1 MDAEA
6 KVAMRQQRE
15 NGLPAATLYTA
26 CMSAGRT
33 KPSRDGEDRGSGGK
47 VRLQRVLAEAGVAA
61 RKQCERLIETGH
73 VEVNGERVEKLP
85 VFVDPK
91 VDDIRVDGKRI
102 KPTTRHVYLM
112 WHKPAR
118 VLATPPIDEMET
130 RPTVS
135 DYVDHPTAPRL
146 FPVGTLGFEASGLML
161 LTSNTK
167 AATLLSHP
175 RSKVER
181 IYSARVKGTPTGA
194 ARAKL
199 NKGVQ
204 VLMPERGREGPDGSF
219 GRGKKP
225 EGASKPKHKG
235 MDRGFDRKEREKD
248 RPKMRRVRLEIRS
261 LDPVKR
267 GAPVAPEDS
276 MVGNSSIEILTTEP
290 RDEYVAQ
297 ALHLVGH
304 PVRKLSR
311 QTIGPLTLRE
321 VGPGAWREL
330 DRDEMKALRAFL
342 DGLAASSG
350 GGKASSRSTATGTRG
365 NGGLGASRGPGKRK
379 PRVVGGRPSGENA
392 KNAANGAPAK
402 SEQQLGKASADLEP
416 DFDPGEFED

>member
-1 MDAEA
+1 
-6 KVAMRQQRE
+6 
-15 NGLPAATLYTA
+15 
-26 CMSAGRT
+26 MSAGRT
-33 KPSRDGEDRGSGGK
+33 KSEGEAGAGGGAR
-47 VRLQRVLAEAGVAA
+47 VRLQIVLAEAGVAA

-85 VFVDPK
+85 IFVDPK

-112 WHKPAR
+112 WHKPSR
-118 VLATPPIDEMET
+118 VLATPPIDELET
-130 RPTVS
+130 RPSIS

-181 IYSARVKGTPTGA
+181 VYNARVKGTPAGA
-194 ARAKL
+194 ARSKL
-199 NKGVQ
+199 MKGVQ
-204 VLMPERGREGPDGSF
+204 VLMPEHGREPPGQA
-219 GRGKKP
+219 RGTQQGQPARKSM
-225 EGASKPKHKG
+225 ERGA
-235 MDRGFDRKEREKD
+235 DRNERQKD

-261 LDPVKR
+261 LDPSKR
-267 GAPVAPEDS
+267 GAPTATEDAG
-276 MVGNSSIEILTTEP
+276 VGNTSIEIRTVEP

-297 ALHLVGH
+297 AMHLVGH

-311 QTIGPLTLRE
+311 LAIGPLTLRE

-330 DRDEMKALRAFL
+330 TRDEMKALRAFL
-342 DGLAASSG
+342 DELAAASGIKPARSG
-350 GGKASSRSTATGTRG
+350 GSAGR
-365 NGGLGASRGPGKRK
+365 GLGAARGPGKRK
-379 PRVVGGRPSGENA
+379 PRVVGGTVTEGSRQSTN
-392 KNAANGAPAK
+392 PAK
-402 SEQQLGKASADLEP
+402 ADSEQQSGQEAE
-416 DFDPGEFED
+416 FDPEEFE

>member
-1 MDAEA
+1 M
-6 KVAMRQQRE
+6 
-15 NGLPAATLYTA
+15 
-26 CMSAGRT
+26 
-33 KPSRDGEDRGSGGK
+33 
-47 VRLQRVLAEAGVAA
+47 RLQRVLAEAGVAA

-91 VDDIRVDGKRI
+91 EDDIRVDGKRI
-102 KPTTRHVYLM
+102 KPATRHVYLM

-118 VLATPPIDEMET
+118 VLATPPMDEMES

-181 IYSARVKGTPTGA
+181 IYNARVKGTPTGA
-194 ARAKL
+194 ARSKL
-199 NKGVQ
+199 TKGVQ

-219 GRGKKP
+219 GRGKRGDGKTQP
-225 EGASKPKHKG
+225 RSGTQPQRKG
-235 MDRGFDRKEREKD
+235 MDRGFDRAEREKD
-248 RPKMRRVRLEIRS
+248 RPKMRRVRLEIRL
-261 LDPVKR
+261 LDPAKR
-267 GAPVAPEDS
+267 GKPVAPEDS
-276 MVGNSSIEILTTEP
+276 AAGNTSIEILTTEP

-297 ALHLVGH
+297 AMHLVGH
-304 PVRKLSR
+304 PVRKLAR
-311 QTIGPLTLRE
+311 LTIGPLTLRE

-330 DRDEMKALRAFL
+330 DREEMKALRAFL
-342 DGLAASSG
+342 DGLAAQSGMKISKSG
-350 GGKASSRSTATGTRG
+350 GGGRG
-365 NGGLGASRGPGKRK
+365 GASAGPGKRK
-379 PRVVGGRPSGENA
+379 PRVVGGRSSV
-392 KNAANGAPAK
+392 AASKESANVAAPQSHQQ
-402 SEQQLGKASADLEP
+402 SEEEP
-416 DFDPGEFED
+416 GINPEDFE

>member
-1 MDAEA
+1 
-6 KVAMRQQRE
+6 
-15 NGLPAATLYTA
+15 
-26 CMSAGRT
+26 MSAGR
-33 KPSRDGEDRGSGGK
+33 KPKREETGAEGGSGAK
-47 VRLQRVLAEAGVAA
+47 VRLQRVLAEAGVGA

-85 VFVDPK
+85 VFVDPR

-118 VLATPPIDEMET
+118 VLATPPVDEHET
-130 RPTVS
+130 RPSVS

-181 IYSARVKGTPTGA
+181 VYNARVKGTPTGT
-194 ARAKL
+194 ARSKL

-204 VLMPERGREGPDGSF
+204 VLMPERGREGPNAGTEKRSDQP
-219 GRGKKP
+219 RKK
-225 EGASKPKHKG
+225 S
-235 MDRGFDRKEREKD
+235 MDRGFDRAERERD
-248 RPKMRRVRLEIRS
+248 RPKMRRVRLEIRL
-261 LDPVKR
+261 LDPAKR
-267 GAPVAPEDS
+267 DRPVAPEDS
-276 MVGNSSIEILTTEP
+276 SAGNTSIEVLTTEP

-311 QTIGPLTLRE
+311 LKIGPLTLRE

-342 DGLAASSG
+342 DGLAAQSGLGMAKPGRSG
-350 GGKASSRSTATGTRG
+350 GGGGSGRGSASA
-365 NGGLGASRGPGKRK
+365 GPGKRK
-379 PRVVGGRPSGENA
+379 PRVIGGRNAASTRDAANETRSESQQQSGE
-392 KNAANGAPAK
+392 
-402 SEQQLGKASADLEP
+402 EP
-416 DFDPGEFED
+416 GIDPEDFED

>member
-1 MDAEA
+1 M
-6 KVAMRQQRE
+6 
-15 NGLPAATLYTA
+15 
-26 CMSAGRT
+26 
-33 KPSRDGEDRGSGGK
+33 GSEGDSGAK
-47 VRLQRVLAEAGVAA
+47 VRLQRVLAEAGVGA

-85 VFVDPK
+85 VFVDPR
-91 VDDIRVDGKRI
+91 VDDIRVDGRRI

-118 VLATPPIDEMET
+118 VLATPPVDEQET
-130 RPTVS
+130 RPSVS

-181 IYSARVKGTPTGA
+181 VYNARVKGTPTGT
-194 ARAKL
+194 ARSKL

-204 VLMPERGREGPDGSF
+204 VLMPERGREGPDGRGPRRKDPSRKKSMERGA
-219 GRGKKP
+219 GR
-225 EGASKPKHKG
+225 A
-235 MDRGFDRKEREKD
+235 EREQD
-248 RPKMRRVRLEIRS
+248 RPKMRRVRLEIRL
-261 LDPVKR
+261 LDPAKR
-267 GAPVAPEDS
+267 DRPLAPEES
-276 MVGNSSIEILTTEP
+276 SAGNTSIEVLTTEP
-290 RDEYVAQ
+290 RDEFVAQ

-311 QTIGPLTLRE
+311 LKIGPLTLRE

-342 DGLAASSG
+342 DGLSAQS
-350 GGKASSRSTATGTRG
+350 
-365 NGGLGASRGPGKRK
+365 GLGPAKPGTSTKGARSGRSGASAGPGKRK
-379 PRVVGGRPSGENA
+379 PRVIGGRSAAAPTHEASNEAGGESQQQSGE
-392 KNAANGAPAK
+392 
-402 SEQQLGKASADLEP
+402 EP
-416 DFDPGEFED
+416 GMDPEDFED

>member
-1 MDAEA
+1 MGDGPPRWGKGFAA
-6 KVAMRQQRE
+6 
-15 NGLPAATLYTA
+15 PALYTA
-26 CMSAGRT
+26 RMSAGRSKT
-33 KPSRDGEDRGSGGK
+33 DEAKRRGGEAAGGESGGK

-118 VLATPPIDEMET
+118 VLATPPIDELET

-204 VLMPERGREGPDGSF
+204 VLMPERGREGPDGTF

-225 EGASKPKHKG
+225 DASKPKHKS
-235 MDRGFDRKEREKD
+235 MERGFDRNEKQKD

-342 DGLAASSG
+342 DGLAAASG
-350 GGKASSRSTATGTRG
+350 GGRVNPRSTATGKG
-365 NGGLGASRGPGKRK
+365 GGGLGASRGPGKRK
-379 PRVVGGRPSGENA
+379 PRVVGGRPSEGIS
-392 KNAANGAPAK
+392 KGAANEAKPK
-402 SEQQLGKASADLEP
+402 SEQQLDEDAG
-416 DFDPGEFED
+416 FDPEEFED

>member
-1 MDAEA
+1 
-6 KVAMRQQRE
+6 
-15 NGLPAATLYTA
+15 
-26 CMSAGRT
+26 
-33 KPSRDGEDRGSGGK
+33 
-47 VRLQRVLAEAGVAA
+47 VLAEAGVAA

-118 VLATPPIDEMET
+118 VLATPPIDEMES

-219 GRGKKP
+219 GRGKKT
-225 EGASKPKHKG
+225 EGASKPKPKG

-267 GAPVAPEDS
+267 GAPVAKEDS

-350 GGKASSRSTATGTRG
+350 SGKASSRSTATGTRG
-365 NGGLGASRGPGKRK
+365 GGGLGASRGPGKRK
-379 PRVVGGRPSGENA
+379 PRVVGGRPSGD
-392 KNAANGAPAK
+392 KANGNANAAPAK
-402 SEQQLGKASADLEP
+402 SEQQLDNEP

>member
-1 MDAEA
+1 
-6 KVAMRQQRE
+6 
-15 NGLPAATLYTA
+15 
-26 CMSAGRT
+26 MSAGRS
-33 KPSRDGEDRGSGGK
+33 KSGGGKRDGGGNGSDGESGGK

-91 VDDIRVDGKRI
+91 EDDIRVDGKRI

-130 RPTVS
+130 RPSVS

-146 FPVGTLGFEASGLML
+146 FPVGTLGFESSGLMI

-225 EGASKPKHKG
+225 EAAAKPKHKS
-235 MDRGFDRKEREKD
+235 MDRGFDRNERKKD
-248 RPKMRRVRLEIRS
+248 GPKMRRVRLEIRS

-276 MVGNSSIEILTTEP
+276 MAGNSSIEILTTEP

-330 DRDEMKALRAFL
+330 NRDEMKALRVFL
-342 DGLAASSG
+342 DGLAAASG
-350 GGKASSRSTATGTRG
+350 GGRVNPRSTATGKG
-365 NGGLGASRGPGKRK
+365 GGGLGASRGPGKRK
-379 PRVVGGRPSGENA
+379 PRVVGGRPSEGIA
-392 KNAANGAPAK
+392 RPAANAAPAK
-402 SEQQLGKASADLEP
+402 SEQQLDSAP
-416 DFDPGEFED
+416 DFDPEEFED

>member
-6 KVAMRQQRE
+6 TGAGPPDAEK
-15 NGLPAATLYTA
+15 GLAAPALYTA
-26 CMSAGRT
+26 CMSAGRS
-33 KPSRDGEDRGSGGK
+33 KAGRDSEDKGSGGK

-342 DGLAASSG
+342 DGLAAASG
-350 GGKASSRSTATGTRG
+350 GGRTSRTTETGSRG
-365 NGGLGASRGPGKRK
+365 HGGLGASRGPGKRK
-379 PRVVGGRPSGENA
+379 PRVVGGRSSEGIA
-392 KNAANGAPAK
+392 KGAANAAPAK
-402 SEQQLGKASADLEP
+402 SEQQLDNEP